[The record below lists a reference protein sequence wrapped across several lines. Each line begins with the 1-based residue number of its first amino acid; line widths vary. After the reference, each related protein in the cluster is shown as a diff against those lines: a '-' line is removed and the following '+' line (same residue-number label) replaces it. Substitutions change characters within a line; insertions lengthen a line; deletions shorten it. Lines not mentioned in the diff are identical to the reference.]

1 MSDLTPGSPEWWVDR
16 LSRKLEGRR
25 QDYERL
31 EAYES
36 GDHPLPEGDE
46 RARDLFKVFQR
57 KARTNLCGL
66 AVSSVRERL
75 KVVGFRTGGSSTNE
89 VDKEAWR
96 IWQANHLDADSD
108 LVHDA
113 ALTYRDAYV
122 IVGPNVDDDSTPL
135 ITAESPLF
143 VIGEPDPTNRRRML
157 AGLKTWLD
165 EVEGVDRAILY
176 LPDSFHYFTRATAQ
190 SQWVRTTAKWEPAD
204 VEGEPI
210 TNPTG
215 VVPLVRF
222 VNRPK
227 LRQRNEGRAEFEDA
241 IDIQDRINNVVLDRL
256 VIGKMQAYRQR
267 WAKGVN
273 LTEIDEDGNEI
284 PLDLPFVPGVDLLW
298 AVEDEGVEFG
308 EFAPTDLTPILK
320 AVQADVTAFVTV
332 TGLPPH
338 YVAGDLVNAAAD
350 AIAAAEARLDLRTED
365 HQGYFGES
373 WEQVIELAYRWT
385 GKDIAS
391 DTEVV
396 WRPARRT
403 TDAQLADAAVKK
415 DQAGVPWRQ
424 RMEDL
429 GYSPPQIERMET
441 DRTVDALVRS
451 LAAPTSAGTP
461 GQLAPAFQQPGQ
473 ASTAGSPADGAA

>member
-1 MSDLTPGSPEWWVDR
+1 MADLVPGTPEWWVDR
-16 LSRKLEGRR
+16 LSRKLDGRR
-25 QDYERL
+25 GDYERL
-31 EAYES
+31 ECYES

-46 RARDLFKVFQR
+46 RARDLFKAFQR

-66 AVSSVRERL
+66 VVSSVRERL
-75 KVVGFRTGGSSTNE
+75 KVTGFRTGGDSSNT
-89 VDKEAWR
+89 VDGEAWR

-122 IVGPNVDDDSTPL
+122 IVGPNPDDETTPL

-143 VIGEPDPTNRRRML
+143 VIGEPDPVNRRRML

-165 EVEGVDRAILY
+165 DVEGIDRAILY
-176 LPDSFHYFTRATAQ
+176 LPDSFHYFTRPMSQ
-190 SQWVRTTAKWEPAD
+190 SEWVRTNADWKPAD
-204 VEGEPI
+204 PGEQ
-210 TNPTG
+210 PTKNEIG
-215 VVPLVRF
+215 VVPIVRF

-227 LRQRNEGRAEFEDA
+227 LRKTSEGRAEFEDA

-267 WAKGVN
+267 WMKGIS
-273 LTEIDEDGNEI
+273 LTDTDEDGNETTA
-284 PLDLPFVPGVDLLW
+284 DLPFIPGVDLLW
-298 AVEDEGVEFG
+298 AVEDDPQSVEFG
-308 EFAPTDLTPILK
+308 EFAQVDLTPILK
-320 AVQADVTAFVTV
+320 AIQADVTAFVTV

-373 WEQVIELAYRWT
+373 WEQVMEFAYAWA
-385 GKDIAS
+385 GQAMPP
-391 DTEVV
+391 DTEVI

-403 TDAQLADAAVKK
+403 TDSQLSDAAVKK
-415 DQAGVPWRQ
+415 KAAGVPWRQ
-424 RMEDL
+424 RMADL
-429 GYSPPQIERMET
+429 GYSPQVITRMET
-441 DRTVDALVRS
+441 DRATDQLMETLSAPVAPGVAGGGAPS
-451 LAAPTSAGTP
+451 LAPTFQPPVADSA
-461 GQLAPAFQQPGQ
+461 
-473 ASTAGSPADGAA
+473 TA